1 MNLVCGL
8 FTAGAE
14 LLNPFPAQQ
23 FFENL
28 DGVVALFDLLIA
40 LLNFSTLGGQFLL
53 KTDSNSAAERPL
65 VSGVFEGASGFNFM
79 HKL

>member
-28 DGVVALFDLLIA
+28 NGVVALFDRLITLLD
-40 LLNFSTLGGQFLL
+40 FSALGGQFLL
-53 KTDSNSAAERPL
+53 KTFRN
-65 VSGVFEGASGFNFM
+65 VSTSFDPTLCSLNCF
-79 HKL
+79 

>member
-14 LLNPFPAQQ
+14 LLNPLPAQQ

-28 DGVVALFDLLIA
+28 DVVIA
-40 LLNFSTLGGQFLL
+40 LLNSSALGRQFLL
-53 KTDSNSAAERPL
+53 KTFDNRPQFSGRKAADI
-65 VSGVFEGASGFNFM
+65 GCFEGASAT
-79 HKL
+79 LL